1 VSPNAVAAAASV
13 LLLAT
18 RAGAAVPAERT
29 KAEVEEII
37 ETVGRTPPEW
47 WKSVRLTCPDTLDLT
62 WASQGGW
69 APEKHLA
76 QYLQSVIEPNES
88 RWREGV
94 KLLHKAL
101 TVNRDDRAAL
111 ERTMSELA
119 RLYQYFLLDHA
130 RAAFWRRKAGDRDSV
145 ELAECCWRLGGTETA
160 REMLERIGPDET
172 RTADVIRLWAAMGDL
187 KKALALAR
195 EKARAGM
202 PATAYLAAAEA
213 CRRAGKHDEAVE
225 YYRKVLAIG
234 RADRH
239 LRRHKERAR
248 AGIEA
253 VTAVGEVDLAR
264 VPDGT
269 YTGSDFGYRSEL
281 EVEVTVKAGRIE
293 SVRVVREREDI
304 ALSSL
309 TEIPR
314 RIVEKQRLRGIDAV
328 TGATMTSEAIVNATA
343 KALAKTVE

>member
-1 VSPNAVAAAASV
+1 MSPSTAASAAV
-13 LLLAT
+13 LLLAIQ
-18 RAGAAVPAERT
+18 AGAAEREERT
-29 KAEVEEII
+29 RAEVEETI
-37 ETVGRTPPEW
+37 ETVGRTPPQW
-47 WKSVRLTCPDTLDLT
+47 WRSVALSHPETLDLT
-62 WASQGGW
+62 WASEGGW

-76 QYLQSVIEPNES
+76 QYLKSVIEPNES

-101 TVNRDDRAAL
+101 TVNSDDRAAL

-130 RAAFWRRKAGDRDSV
+130 RAAFWRRKAGDRGSV
-145 ELAECCWRLGGTETA
+145 ELAECYWRLGSREKA
-160 REMLERIGPDET
+160 REILQAIGPDET
-172 RTADVIRLWAAMGDL
+172 HTADVIRLWAGIGEL

-213 CRRAGKHDEAVE
+213 CRRAGKHDDAVE
-225 YYRKVLAIG
+225 YYRKVLAIRRG
-234 RADRH
+234 DRH
-239 LRRHKERAR
+239 LRKEKARAR
-248 AGIEA
+248 SGIEA
-253 VTAVGEVDLAR
+253 VTAVENLDLAR

-269 YTGSDFGYRSEL
+269 YRGRDFGYRSEL
-281 EVEVTVKAGRIE
+281 EVVVLVKAGRIE
-293 SVRVVREREDI
+293 SVRVTRQREDI

-314 RIVEKQRLRGIDAV
+314 RIVEKQGLKEIDAV
-328 TGATMTSEAIVNATA
+328 SGATMTSEAIVNAAA
-343 KALAKTVE
+343 KALAGAMR